1 MKYKVHMFIFS
12 QVLMAIKLSRS
23 KLVKVQ
29 IANQV
34 LVVISKPTPYNH
46 TTFGQHISSYGY
58 M

>member
-12 QVLMAIKLSRS
+12 QVLMAIKLSRL
-23 KLVKVQ
+23 KLVNVQ

-34 LVVISKPTPYNH
+34 LVVISTPYNQ
-46 TTFGQHISSYGY
+46 TTIGQHISSYGY